1 MRKGRIPRIKDTVVR
16 TPKKEQWLWE
26 DPIALELV
34 MRGLEDA
41 KEGRISQIDTE
52 ILQDDIEFSPDDID
66 KLVLLIE
73 DDLIPDF

>member
-26 DPIALELV
+26 DPLESV

-41 KEGRISQIDTE
+41 KEGRVSKIDAE
-52 ILQDDIEFSPDDID
+52 ILLDDDIEFPPDDID
-66 KLVLLIE
+66 KLVLLLE